1 MTTPNRT
8 FSSRALIGMVNVTVT
23 ALLLMVAHLARA
35 DEPPPAAPSIESA
48 GGEDQFL
55 VGTVAPRSAS
65 TSVIAMGFGGYD
77 GALRSALVGAASEVA
92 VSSWLTLR
100 AGFVYIPNA
109 ANEEEGGSA
118 SGATKGLRA
127 NLGARAQLLRQA
139 NAGVDGAVAV
149 NYRQDRFSEDGGL
162 VEGVITVGRRN
173 ESLQFLANA
182 AFAMDAEGDDVE
194 GELRAA
200 GLYRVATPLNL
211 GVQAIY
217 RRDLGSTD
225 ARRPLRTNPD
235 AALTA
240 GPVASYRL
248 GDLVFMVHGGV
259 SRSERAASTESA
271 TFVIGAVGASF

>member
-1 MTTPNRT
+1 MTTPNKTLSLRT
-8 FSSRALIGMVNVTVT
+8 WVWPVNAL
-23 ALLLMVAHLARA
+23 VAGVCLTLAHPARA
-35 DEPPPAAPSIESA
+35 DQALSGAPPIEIA

-55 VGTVAPRSAS
+55 VGTVSPRGAS
-65 TSVIAMGFGGYD
+65 SSVIASGFGGYD

-92 VSSWLTLR
+92 LTSWLALH
-100 AGFVYIPNA
+100 AGFVYISA
-109 ANEEEGGSA
+109 AADEGDGGSA

-127 NLGARAQLLRQA
+127 NLGARAQFLRQA
-139 NAGVDGAVAV
+139 NAGVDGAIAV

-162 VEGVITVGRRN
+162 IESVIAVGRRN
-173 ESLQFLANA
+173 ESLQFLGNA
-182 AFAMDAEGDDVE
+182 AFAMDPEGDDVE

-225 ARRPLRTNPD
+225 TRRPLRTNPD

-240 GPVASYRL
+240 GPIATYRL
-248 GDLVFMVHGGV
+248 SDLVFMIHGGL
-259 SRSERAASTESA
+259 SRSERATTTENA
-271 TFVIGAVGASF
+271 AFVIGAVGAAF